1 MSVIPLRVAVR
12 ARPLI
17 QKENNEGCQVCL
29 NFIPLE
35 PQILLGKDKTFT
47 FDFVFRPN
55 DPQAQVYEEAVKPL
69 VEHIF
74 RGYNSTVLAYGQTGS
89 GKTFTMGGGYED
101 SLKMDPEKMGIIP
114 RIVQEIFN
122 TINDREN
129 CTFKVAVSYL
139 EIINEELQDLLEKKE
154 SLVIREENGVIKLP
168 GLKEQSVDSVME
180 IMALLEQGCSNRTTA
195 ATAMNQT
202 SSRSHAIFS
211 LYIEQHNKEDS
222 NDFWKVKLQLVDLAG
237 SERIKKTHAEGER
250 LKEGININKGLLCLG
265 NVISVLG
272 DESNSNRKP
281 HVPYRDSKLTR
292 ILQDS
297 LGGNSYTVMIA
308 CVSPADSNMEE
319 TLNTLRYAD
328 RARKIKNKPVVN
340 WDPQT
345 AEIMKLKS
353 TVQQLTMKLIHAGIG
368 DMPDEEVE
376 KIDINAQNKNRELQE
391 TLQKYMEKCAKLEEE
406 IETLSKE
413 FQNTLDQAVTAS
425 ERAVR
430 MELKC
435 ERLRERLKEL
445 EQSIGV
451 DFDLLSSSLV
461 EPNPALAEQLAKL
474 KTFANKLHESM
485 HSEDVVTTDQ
495 EDDDDDDKDE
505 EMDVKP
511 DVDQPDGLDTPESKE
526 YVKLQTLRRAKQN
539 SELQELNKMLEKKER
554 IANQITMNDTKMA
567 EIVEEY
573 KGNMKQLEEK
583 ISGLESEKSEL
594 NVALEDAR
602 THSAASK
609 VSEQR
614 RQRMMEL
621 ETRMSDLRKQLA
633 EQKKLLK
640 LKEQKEKEAT
650 KMNTEILALKQARV
664 KLMKQMKED
673 SDSWRKFRQQ
683 KDKEVLQLQQKD
695 RKRQFEIQNLQR
707 ENQRTQ
713 TILHRKSEEAAAANR
728 RLKEAMAKQKK
739 VLEERNQKF
748 EKCDNTTIGN
758 RVRKWLSHEMDVK
771 VGIMEAKYHR
781 ESQFQDRKLLV
792 EQLLQLKES
801 LGDGPPSKKLGLLD
815 DSGVKQ
821 EVSLEEEAVRIKI
834 QHLEQQIEIRNVQI
848 SDLQQKIFDA
858 EQEGKGKSTKANLHT
873 MMEAKIAIKW
883 LMDQA
888 VSFKADNARVR
899 VDLEEARECQQ
910 EDSADNRKYMEELE
924 EKIELMKRRHA
935 NDLLK
940 LRTKQDKQ
948 IEVLLAKSKQAED
961 ARKEVDKKLTK
972 QTAEIDQLREQLKNV
987 PAGSCPDCIHLEK
1000 QMTKVMYTDKKIAL
1014 MPVLNLDA
1022 DENGDGHNAIANESS
1037 SPFKFP
1043 REKPTLKVDKG
1054 HVKHTMGERS
1064 TLVSPKLK
1072 TANIFPTPELS
1083 KNVIPESE
1091 EEIEAES
1098 EAEEEMDTSVEEI
1111 DDKNKDPDF
1120 RATPLMK
1127 DAKNLQLKGKRR
1139 KTALF
1144 VQNDDKCSAD
1154 SSLEKSQSEKGCG
1167 CSTNCKNRRCVCK
1180 KNEQFCSDLC
1190 KCTSCEN
1197 MEIQLPESTMSE
1209 EPYANT
1215 SLNTTFDVEPSGS
1228 DTSIENREV
1237 SPVEKPVKIMGK
1249 PPKIGRQA
1257 SRSVLGNIQGVQ
1269 DVSSSDEF
1277 EKPRLMRKSVSAGM
1291 LRKKTSNS
1299 DLRQA
1304 ENKGMMR
1311 KTTSKSELRQEGG
1324 QGDEMQS
1331 LVEGFNKKKRKLNST
1346 KGFFFSGPSE

>member
-114 RIVQEIFN
+114 RI
-122 TINDREN
+122 
-129 CTFKVAVSYL
+129 
-139 EIINEELQDLLEKKE
+139 IINEELQDLLEKKE

-430 MELKC
+430 MELN
-435 ERLRERLKEL
+435 
-445 EQSIGV
+445 V

-758 RVRKWLSHEMDVK
+758 RVR
-771 VGIMEAKYHR
+771 
-781 ESQFQDRKLLV
+781 DRKLLV

-801 LGDGPPSKKLGLLD
+801 LGDGPPSK
-815 DSGVKQ
+815 

-972 QTAEIDQLREQLKNV
+972 Q
-987 PAGSCPDCIHLEK
+987 